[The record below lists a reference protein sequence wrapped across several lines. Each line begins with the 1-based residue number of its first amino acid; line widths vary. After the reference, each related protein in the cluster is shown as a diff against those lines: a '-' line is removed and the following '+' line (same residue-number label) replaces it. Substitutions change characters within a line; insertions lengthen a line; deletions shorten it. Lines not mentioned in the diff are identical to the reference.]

1 MAFAAWKATDRAFD
15 SYTVV
20 SNTANESRGYGD
32 ARRTGTQ
39 MGGDDIVR
47 HRRVADDRSL
57 AVWLSAGDS
66 GFYIIQPFSKIWIGE

>member
-1 MAFAAWKATDRAFD
+1 MAFAARKKATDRAFD
-15 SYTVV
+15 SDTVV

-39 MGGDDIVR
+39 MGGDDVVR
-47 HRRVADDRSL
+47 RRVADDRSL

-66 GFYIIQPFSKIWIGE
+66 GFYIIQPFS